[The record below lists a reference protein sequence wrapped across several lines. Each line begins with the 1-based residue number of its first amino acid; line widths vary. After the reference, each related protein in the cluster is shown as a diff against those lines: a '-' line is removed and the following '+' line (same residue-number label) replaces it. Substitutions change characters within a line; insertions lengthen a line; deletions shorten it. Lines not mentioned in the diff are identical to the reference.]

1 MSINTNKN
9 SRFRTVNVQADTTGT
24 EETVYTCPSNCRAM
38 VELLYISNVSSGNAT
53 VDVEFNRNDTVTDNG
68 TGQANASH
76 MHILGSKNMASGDFI
91 QFDEGFIVLEPE
103 DTITITAT
111 GSGTI
116 HVDAMVTVEEFFL
129 PVGG

>member
-9 SRFRTVNVQADTTGT
+9 SRFRTVNVQADTTAQ
-24 EETVYTCPSNCRAM
+24 EETAYKCPANCRAM

-53 VDVEFNRNDTVTDNG
+53 VDVELNRNDSSTDNG
-68 TGQANASH
+68 TGQGNASH

-111 GSGTI
+111 GTGTI